1 MRPSQEGPSHLR
13 GPRHG
18 ARRAALQRRAWLS
31 RRKHTTGPAS
41 PATRARWARRA
52 RRGLRGAPPAGPC
65 LRGVQPDHS
74 WGRVPSGR
82 THLAASHGR
91 AQTAAMAIGF
101 CNRKAHAAGL
111 CTGVEGG
118 GARDMDAGHRPGA
131 VKPLGLRGIL
141 QVRHDTAAAACGGDA
156 RSSTTSSEARRI
168 NPKRQVLKRPRV
180 TAC

>member
-1 MRPSQEGPSHLR
+1 MRR
-13 GPRHG
+13 YF
-18 ARRAALQRRAWLS
+18 
-31 RRKHTTGPAS
+31 
-41 PATRARWARRA
+41 
-52 RRGLRGAPPAGPC
+52 
-65 LRGVQPDHS
+65 
-74 WGRVPSGR
+74 VPLEVYFSGR
-82 THLAASHGR
+82 RCVGKSCNLLSINAFKVHGVDSE
-91 AQTAAMAIGF
+91 F

-141 QVRHDTAAAACGGDA
+141 QVPHDTAAAACGGGA